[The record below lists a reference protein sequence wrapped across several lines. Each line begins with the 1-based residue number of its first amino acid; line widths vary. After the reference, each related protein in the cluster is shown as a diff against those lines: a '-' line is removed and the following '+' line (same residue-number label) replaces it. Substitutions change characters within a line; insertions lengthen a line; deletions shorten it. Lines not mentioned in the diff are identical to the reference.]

1 MKVYVM
7 TIAKPFEEETFKGVA
22 STKKRAEKELRK
34 MYPHMKPSGHDSYVA
49 DNTNTLLLFIREV
62 EVIE

>member
-7 TIAKPFEEETFKGVA
+7 TMAKPFGEEIFKGVA

-34 MYPHMKPSGHDSYVA
+34 MYPHMQPSGHDSYVA